1 MWRNSWSNGDQR
13 NAQALAEALEQY
25 SLGFNIV
32 SITSNDDRV
41 PSTDLQPFVSKK
53 RLTTQQRRK
62 YRTPP
67 LDTNCIVQF
76 APSPQGTAHIRS
88 IKGGRLA
95 LDTFLPTEPQPL
107 QAQPGSLP
115 TSSTRMTPIK
125 RSSSAQARTRTK
137 TSAPTPKLSPRQGS
151 CPEGP
156 HHPPRTSRHVA
167 HNPTSST
174 QSRKRGTRTRI
185 PCPGPTS
192 TPPESHPHPHGTS
205 WEEI

>member
-88 IKGGRLA
+88 IKGDILA
-95 LDTFLPTEPQPL
+95 LDTFLATEPQPP

-115 TSSTRMTPIK
+115 TSNTRITPIK
-125 RSSSAQARTRTK
+125 WSLSAQSPTRTK
-137 TSAPTPKLSPRQGS
+137 ISAPTPKLSPKTGKPSRRT
-151 CPEGP
+151 PP
-156 HHPPRTSRHVA
+156 PPRAANHVA
-167 HNPTSST
+167 HNPTSSA
-174 QSRKRGTRTRI
+174 
-185 PCPGPTS
+185 
-192 TPPESHPHPHGTS
+192 
-205 WEEI
+205 